1 MTAFNVGDKVKVV
14 HDFHIWLTDYG
25 LNRETILT
33 VVENDDEYNSYV
45 NADDKTIELGAVKEW
60 PKDFEKVADSYFS
73 GGLLDTANFGLV
85 GEQGCEHVIPA
96 ISSVEGD
103 RSWSLSKGGEFNA
116 GELLNCVTNSIDETN
131 LSTLGVYRPNLEDR
145 KVGKIQMHMVDDG
158 FPRALRAVAEVMT
171 WAAEVKGYKLHDWR
185 NLPDADVALPSA
197 AYRHR
202 NDNSVQK
209 AEGFVAT
216 ARTDHESKLLHKAHE
231 AFNTLAELELILA
244 GVIK

>member
-1 MTAFNVGDKVKVV
+1 LKHYPEDFTKVEDK
-14 HDFHIWLTDYG
+14 
-25 LNRETILT
+25 
-33 VVENDDEYNSYV
+33 
-45 NADDKTIELGAVKEW
+45 
-60 PKDFEKVADSYFS
+60 YFS
-73 GGLLDTANFGLV
+73 GGLL
-85 GEQGCEHVIPA
+85 GEQAE
-96 ISSVEGD
+96 E
-103 RSWSLSKGGEFNA
+103 
-116 GELLNCVTNSIDETN
+116 
-131 LSTLGVYRPNLEDR
+131 LGVYRPNLEDR

-171 WAAEVKGYKLHDWR
+171 WAADAKGYKLHDWR
-185 NLPDADVALPSA
+185 NLPNADVALPSA

-231 AFNTLAELELILA
+231 AFNTLAELELILT